1 MSAVGL
7 VFQFLLVNNL
17 VLYYF
22 VGMCPAL
29 EYSRDLRSSLS
40 FGAVLSFVLVL
51 TAMIAWFLDSLVLQP
66 LGLTMIRTFV
76 LLLLIAGIV
85 QGFALGAE
93 RIGGAFA
100 ALMNEYLPLFAAN
113 CAVFGLSLI
122 VIDIDL
128 GIGEVMAAGIGA
140 GFGVMLVLVLLS
152 AIREHME
159 SEWIHPAFR
168 GTPIVIISAGLMAMA
183 FHAFDSFFLSA
194 LF

>member
-1 MSAVGL
+1 MSALGL
-7 VFQFLLVNNL
+7 IFQFLLVNNL

-22 VGMCPAL
+22 VGICPAI
-29 EYSRDLRSSLS
+29 EHSRNLRSALS

-51 TAMIAWFLDSLVLQP
+51 TAMIAWFMDSLVLRP

-76 LLLLIAGIV
+76 LLLVIGGVV

-100 ALMNEYLPLFAAN
+100 ALMNKYLPLFAAN

-122 VIDIDL
+122 VIEMEL
-128 GIGEVMAAGIGA
+128 GIGAVIAAGVGA

-159 SEWIHPAFR
+159 SEWVHPAFR

-183 FHAFDSFFLSA
+183 FHAFDSYFLSG

>member
-1 MSAVGL
+1 MSAFGL

-22 VGMCPAL
+22 VGICPAL
-29 EYSRDLRSSLS
+29 EHSRDLRSALI

-51 TAMIAWFLDSLVLQP
+51 TAMLAWFLDSLVLQP

-76 LLLLIAGIV
+76 LLVLIGGLV
-85 QGFALGAE
+85 QGFALGAD

-100 ALMNEYLPLFAAN
+100 ALMDRYLPLFAAN

-122 VIDIDL
+122 VIGMDL
-128 GIGEVMAAGIGA
+128 SIGEVIAAGLGA
-140 GFGVMLVLVLLS
+140 GLGVVLVLVLLS

-159 SEWIHPAFR
+159 SEWVHPAFR

-183 FHAFDSFFLSA
+183 FHAFDSFFLSG